1 MEFIV
6 GAVIAGL
13 VVMFFAGKHF
23 SKKLPKM
30 KHISNVPVAARLHAI
45 PIAPSTPG
53 ATTKPPSF
61 ASPVISNG
69 YVPGRRASVSVA
81 LLRQRQ
87 IWIEIRMPWHCCAVC
102 RRSAGWLATGARV
115 CLTHFWRDLPA
126 TASGQEQPFEAKL
139 E

>member
-81 LLRQRQ
+81 LLRQRPDLDRNQ
-87 IWIEIRMPWHCCAVC
+87 DALALLCCLPSFRWLACYWCTRMPDPFLARPASDGKRPGAAV
-102 RRSAGWLATGARV
+102 RSET
-115 CLTHFWRDLPA
+115 
-126 TASGQEQPFEAKL
+126 
-139 E
+139 